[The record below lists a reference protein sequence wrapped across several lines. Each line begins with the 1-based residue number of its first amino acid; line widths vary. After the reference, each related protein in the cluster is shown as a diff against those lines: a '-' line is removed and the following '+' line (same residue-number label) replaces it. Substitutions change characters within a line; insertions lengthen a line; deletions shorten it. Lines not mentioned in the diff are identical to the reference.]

1 MRRSRGERVHQSQ
14 SPGEPPGERT
24 SSDVRDQPGQRGPR
38 DPSAPR
44 DDPANFCS
52 APAAYVA
59 QTYFVLRMV
68 IAGGA
73 IALPPALLMWAT
85 VDPRVEFVDSI
96 SAFYYSPARGL
107 FVGTLVAIG
116 VALVAYRGYTRG
128 ENWLLNMA
136 GTLAVVVALF
146 PTEDPAVPGL
156 SFVSVV
162 HAVAAVTFFILAA
175 LSIFFYGQETVA
187 SIPDPEQRRSYG
199 RVYRLLVVLV
209 LALPVAALLIAW
221 LMDSTMALF
230 LVETAALYAFATFW
244 IVKTYELSRS
254 HEQMRVV

>member
-1 MRRSRGERVHQSQ
+1 MHQSQ
-14 SPGEPPGERT
+14 SSGEPPGELAT
-24 SSDVRDQPGQRGPR
+24 RDSRVPR
-38 DPSAPR
+38 DGRAT
-44 DDPANFCS
+44 FC
-52 APAAYVA
+52 ATPAAYIA

-73 IALPPALLMWAT
+73 LALPPALLMWAS

-128 ENWLLNMA
+128 ENWLLNVA
-136 GTLAVVVALF
+136 GTLAIVVALF
-146 PTEDPAVPGL
+146 PTQDPAAPGL
-156 SFVSVV
+156 TFVSVV
-162 HAVAAVTFFILAA
+162 HTVAAVAFFVLAA
-175 LSIFFYGQETVA
+175 LSIFFYGQETVG
-187 SIPDPEQRRSYG
+187 SIPDPELRRSYG
-199 RVYRLLVVLV
+199 RGYRLLVVLV
-209 LALPVAALLIAW
+209 LVLPVVALLIAW
-221 LMDSTMALF
+221 LTDSTMALF

-244 IVKTYELSRS
+244 IVKTYELARS